1 MVEICIKRKE
11 KRNRNLYFNFTSKII
26 DHIGEVSPI
35 KLNKGDT
42 LEVVWDIEI
51 GVEIE
56 GIMAKKEEL
65 NFKKIFAMTEPKLIR
80 YIRFVKYE
88 DKVKVF
94 LYKNLPKKLVE
105 RYSKL
110 LAK

>member
-1 MVEICIKRKE
+1 
-11 KRNRNLYFNFTSKII
+11 
-26 DHIGEVSPI
+26 
-35 KLNKGDT
+35 
-42 LEVVWDIEI
+42 
-51 GVEIE
+51 
-56 GIMAKKEEL
+56 MAKKEEL
-65 NFKKIFAMTEPKLIR
+65 NFKKIFVITKSKLIR